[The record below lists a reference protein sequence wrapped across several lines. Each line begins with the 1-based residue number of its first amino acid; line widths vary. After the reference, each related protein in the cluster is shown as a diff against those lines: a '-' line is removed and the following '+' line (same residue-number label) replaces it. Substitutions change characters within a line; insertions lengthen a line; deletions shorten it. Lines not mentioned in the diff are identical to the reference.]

1 MTGVDALAW
10 VLPLRH
16 LHVALVALSGGLF
29 ALRGV
34 AVLLDARWPMRRA
47 VRVGSVVID
56 SALLAA
62 GVALWTIL
70 QMNPLRDQWLAAKL
84 VLLLVYIVLGSFA
97 LRHARGA
104 VVRAGF
110 LLAALVVY
118 ATMLSIA
125 LTRHPLGVWRL
136 A

>member
-1 MTGVDALAW
+1 VDALAW

-16 LHVALVALSGGLF
+16 THVALVALSGGLF

-34 AVLLDARWPMRRA
+34 AVLLDARWPMQRA
-47 VRVGSVVID
+47 VRLASVVID

-70 QMNPLRDQWLAAKL
+70 QMNPLRDPWLGAKL
-84 VLLLVYIVLGSFA
+84 VLLMAYIVLGSFA
-97 LRHARGA
+97 LRRARHAMS
-104 VVRAGF
+104 RAAF
-110 LLAALVVY
+110 LLAALIVY

-125 LTRHPLGVWRL
+125 TSRHPLGMWRL

>member
-10 VLPLRH
+10 VPPLRH
-16 LHVALVALSGGLF
+16 LHVTLVGLSGGLF

-34 AVLLDARWPMRRA
+34 ALLRDARWPMRRA
-47 VRVGSVVID
+47 VRVGSVAID

-84 VLLLVYIVLGSFA
+84 VLLLVYIVLGGFA
-97 LRHARGA
+97 FRARQA
-104 VVRAGF
+104 TARAGF